1 MQDSAL
7 EPGPTQESGDA
18 LHMALC
24 MASSPATHAWPTAV
38 PSRAHLGKDQVLN
51 TAAICTPSGTSRP
64 LCCFYLTDCSVPGS
78 CPPRNLHDSRGVLRP
93 VLSGVCSAPC
103 GLPPRPWPAAG
114 LDEAQPQAP
123 QQDRQGQK
131 QCAPAADLHTSPS
144 GHQGGPVGAQLPGS
158 TGAPQY
164 QSGGHSHSASG
175 GGQHHTSLGGGSG
188 GLHSFYAAEQPPEEG
203 GTQQEHQLQAAAML
217 SSGVG
222 GEVGGG
228 GGGLAGLHFVVW
240 PISHGSVLIKRAQEC
255 GMVSQALLTA
265 LPAVALHR
273 GQASL
278 WHTFCTEHGFD
289 PQSAVLQLWL
299 CSTAP

>member
-1 MQDSAL
+1 M
-7 EPGPTQESGDA
+7 
-18 LHMALC
+18 
-24 MASSPATHAWPTAV
+24 TAGAGCIPV
-38 PSRAHLGKDQVLN
+38 VQVQ
-51 TAAICTPSGTSRP
+51 I
-64 LCCFYLTDCSVPGS
+64 
-78 CPPRNLHDSRGVLRP
+78 
-93 VLSGVCSAPC
+93 CSAPRT
-103 GLPPRPWPAAG
+103 LPPRPWPAAG
-114 LDEAQPQAP
+114 LDEGQSQPP
-123 QQDRQGQK
+123 QRHRNGQE
-131 QCAPAADLHTSPS
+131 QCAPTADLHPSPA
-144 GHQGGPVGAQLPGS
+144 GHQGSPGGAQLPGS

-203 GTQQEHQLQAAAML
+203 GPQQGHQHQAAAMP

-222 GEVGGG
+222 EGVGGG

-240 PISHGSVLIKRAQEC
+240 PISHGSVLIRRAQEC
-255 GMVSQALLTA
+255 GMVSQALLTM

-289 PQSAVLQLWL
+289 PQSAMLQLWL
-299 CSTAP
+299 CSTAPWTLHACA